1 MANTGPNNTP
11 INFNKLKPKHQ
22 TGLGAIKQLNRYIS
36 KYKSTMV
43 IGALFLTA
51 SNFFLIWIPVL
62 IRQTMDEVEALRDQ
76 NFEIPPSII
85 ETLFSTEASKILA
98 TNSLILIGTVM
109 LYGILL
115 FATRQTL
122 IVTSRK
128 IEFDIRNDIVKKLMC
143 LPPRYFAENSSG
155 ETYVRATEDVG
166 KVREYYGPVIMYSI
180 NTVTRAGF
188 VLTMMFLVN
197 PELTLW
203 ALIPLPLISIFAY
216 WITGFIHTH
225 STIIQEQYSKL
236 AGRAK
241 ETFSAIRLIK
251 AYNRIDHEQ
260 LLFEAESESYRKKK
274 LRLDM
279 IESMFHPALNF
290 LIGFSLL
297 IVVWKGGEMV
307 IEGSITVGN
316 IAEFLIYVAYLIWPV
331 AALGYTTNRFQRSL
345 ASWNRI
351 EELMNEP
358 IEIKESEGK
367 TDKEIKGHIRFKN
380 VAFKYPD
387 SDEIVLKKLS
397 FEINPGENIAIV
409 GRTGSGKTS
418 LVQLIPRLFDPVE
431 GEIYLDGVNL
441 KDWSLQN
448 LREGIGF
455 VPQETFLFSDTIG
468 ENIAFG
474 SDDASETMIEAA
486 AEKAQVKENILEFE
500 KKFKTMLGERGI
512 TLSGGQKQRTAIA
525 RALIKDPRILIFDD
539 SLSAV
544 DTKTEEAIL
553 NHLRQE
559 LGGRTTIM
567 ISHRI
572 STIKDADKIYYLEEG
587 HIVESGTH
595 ESLLAKNGR
604 YSAMYNKQILEQEL
618 AEI

>member
-1 MANTGPNNTP
+1 M
-11 INFNKLKPKHQ
+11 IL
-22 TGLGAIKQLNRYIS
+22 
-36 KYKSTMV
+36 
-43 IGALFLTA
+43 GALFLTA
-51 SNFFLIWIPVL
+51 SNFFLIWIPVF
-62 IRQTMDEVEALRDQ
+62 IRRTMDKVESLGEQGFEV
-76 NFEIPPSII
+76 PSSII
-85 ETLFSTEASKILA
+85 DTLFTTEASKILA
-98 TNSLILIGTVM
+98 TNSLMLIGTVA
-109 LYGILL
+109 LYGVLL

-128 IEFDIRNDIVKKLMC
+128 VEFDIRNDIVNKLMR
-143 LPPRYFAENSSG
+143 LPQRYFAENSSG

-166 KVREYYGPVIMYSI
+166 KVRDYYGPVIMYSI

-203 ALIPLPLISIFAY
+203 ALIPLPFISVFAY
-216 WITGFIHTH
+216 WITGFIHEH
-225 STIIQEQYSKL
+225 STIIQEQYSTM

-260 LLFEAESESYRKKK
+260 ELFENESEDYRKKK

-279 IESMFHPALNF
+279 IESLFHPALNF
-290 LIGFSLL
+290 LIGLSLL
-297 IVVWKGGEMV
+297 IVIWKGGEMV
-307 IEGSITVGN
+307 IEGTITVGN
-316 IAEFLIYVAYLIWPV
+316 IAEFLIYVAYLTWPV

-358 IEIKESEGK
+358 IEIEDTEDKIESEV
-367 TDKEIKGHIRFKN
+367 KGHLEFKN
-380 VAFKYPD
+380 VGFKYPG
-387 SDEIVLKKLS
+387 SDEWVLKDVS
-397 FEINPGENIAIV
+397 FEIKPGENIAIV
-409 GRTGSGKTS
+409 GRTGAGKTS

-431 GEIYLDGVNL
+431 GKILLDGNNL
-441 KDWSLQN
+441 KNWSLAIV
-448 LREGIGF
+448 REAIGF
-455 VPQETFLFSDTIG
+455 VPQETFLFSETIG
-468 ENIAFG
+468 NNIAFG
-474 SDDASETMIEAA
+474 IDDPSDELIEEA
-486 AEKAQVKENILEFE
+486 AEKAQVKDNILDFE
-500 KKFKTMLGERGI
+500 NKFQTMLGERGI

-525 RALIKDPRILIFDD
+525 RALIKDPKILIFDD

-553 NHLRQE
+553 KHLRQE
-559 LGGRTTIM
+559 LSGRTTIM

-587 HIVESGTH
+587 QIKETGTH
-595 ESLLAKNGR
+595 EDLLSKDGR
-604 YSAMYNKQILEQEL
+604 YKAMYNKQMLEQEL
-618 AEI
+618 AEL